1 MTTTEAST
9 TPASRPKRQR
19 LTIRGR
25 WQVLRRT
32 WKQMSEDHVTLVAG
46 GVAFAWFLALFP
58 GLIAAVMIYGLV
70 TDPADVQRQVTN
82 ISEGLPSG
90 ADTLLSDQMSSIAS
104 GSSQALSI
112 GLVISLAFALWST
125 SAGIA
130 GLVEAVNIAYGEE
143 ESRNFIVK
151 RGLALLLT
159 IGFIVFLALAIG
171 LIAVL
176 PVVLNEI
183 GVGAIATTAVGVVR
197 WLGLVVLAI
206 VAIGLIYRIGPDR
219 DEPKAGWLSIGAIT
233 ATALWIA
240 ASVGMSLFV
249 DNFGN
254 YGETYGSLA
263 GVVVL
268 MLWMW
273 ITAIAVLLGAELNS
287 ETETQVAHES

>member
-1 MTTTEAST
+1 MTTSHA
-9 TPASRPKRQR
+9 PKTQVPEPPRQR
-19 LTIRGR
+19 LTVRGW
-25 WQVLRRT
+25 WQVLGRT
-32 WKQMSEDHVTLVAG
+32 WKQISNDHVTLVAG

-70 TDPADVQRQVTN
+70 TDPADVEQQVTDMAA
-82 ISEGLPSG
+82 GLPSG
-90 ADTLLSDQMSSIAS
+90 AESLLTDQMSSIAS

-112 GLVISLAFALWST
+112 GLAISLAFALWST

-159 IGFIVFLALAIG
+159 LGFIVFLAIAIG

-176 PVVLNEI
+176 PVVLHEI
-183 GVGAIATTAVGVVR
+183 GVGAIAATAVGVVR
-197 WLGLVVLAI
+197 WVGLVVLAV

-219 DEPKAGWLSIGAIT
+219 VAPKARWLSIGAIT
-233 ATALWIA
+233 ATGLWIA

-273 ITAIAVLLGAELNS
+273 VTAIAVLLGAELNS
-287 ETETQVAHES
+287 ETETQVARDA

>member
-1 MTTTEAST
+1 MTTSHA
-9 TPASRPKRQR
+9 PKTQVPEPPCQR
-19 LTIRGR
+19 LTVRGW
-25 WQVLRRT
+25 WQVLGRT
-32 WKQMSEDHVTLVAG
+32 WKQISNDHVTLVAG

-70 TDPADVQRQVTN
+70 TDPADVEQQVTDMAA
-82 ISEGLPSG
+82 GLPSG
-90 ADTLLSDQMSSIAS
+90 AESLLTDQMSSIAS

-112 GLVISLAFALWST
+112 GLAISLAFALWST

-159 IGFIVFLALAIG
+159 LGFIVFLALAIG

-176 PVVLNEI
+176 PVVLHEI
-183 GVGAIATTAVGVVR
+183 GVGAIAATAVGVVR
-197 WLGLVVLAI
+197 WVGLVVLAV

-219 DEPKAGWLSIGAIT
+219 VAPKARWLSIGAIT
-233 ATALWIA
+233 ATGLWIA

-273 ITAIAVLLGAELNS
+273 VTAIAVLLGAELNS
-287 ETETQVAHES
+287 ETETQVARNT